1 MRIQQLNLKATEEVS
16 SRFSSKSLFQTVV
29 KRVILTITV
38 KLVSLAIWTQI
49 ALMTQRSKMEL
60 VLKVFGSQTIHRVK
74 VLVRTVT
81 YQSLMES
88 RLQTLVR
95 VVHRIKVLMIINQV
109 DLNFTIKIDLI
120 VSIGVFL
127 FNIFPENLYRVPRKS
142 NLR

>member
-1 MRIQQLNLKATEEVS
+1 M
-16 SRFSSKSLFQTVV
+16 
-29 KRVILTITV
+29 TITV

-49 ALMTQRSKMEL
+49 ALMTLRSKMEL

-95 VVHRIKVLMIINQV
+95 VVHRIKVLMIIN
-109 DLNFTIKIDLI
+109 
-120 VSIGVFL
+120 
-127 FNIFPENLYRVPRKS
+127 
-142 NLR
+142 